1 MTEYNFD
8 VSAVDVVQ
16 LTSGQLMSLQLMS
29 VQDALVMASEGT
41 DFNHTL
47 EPQ

>member
-8 VSAVDVVQ
+8 AKAVDVSAVDVRA
-16 LTSGQLMSLQLMS
+16 TSA
-29 VQDALVMASEGT
+29 QDASVMASEGT